1 MGLIGWLAAF
11 ILFIGIEI
19 PTMALTTIWFAGGAL
34 VGLILYLLGASLEVQ
49 LAAFVI
55 VSFALLALTRP
66 MALRYINQKTKKTN
80 VESLVGKKARVTE
93 NVDNAA
99 GTGTAVLEGQEW
111 TARAAKDG
119 LVIPAGTMVRVE
131 EIKGVKLMVVPFGE
145 INDGMG
151 RTSSSIN

>member
-11 ILFIGIEI
+11 IVFIGIEI

-34 VGLILYLLGASLEVQ
+34 VGLLLYLLGASLEVQ
-49 LAAFVI
+49 LVAFVI

-80 VESLVGKKARVTE
+80 VEGLVGKQARVTE

-99 GTGTAVLEGQEW
+99 GTGAAVLEGQEW
-111 TARAAKDG
+111 TARAFKDG
-119 LVIPAGTMVRVE
+119 LIIPPGTMVRVE
-131 EIKGVKLMVVPFGE
+131 EIRGVKLMVMPEQEDLVC
-145 INDGMG
+145 
-151 RTSSSIN
+151 